1 MVTGAILT
9 FFSICGGGLGCNLG
23 ALFLGLLLRLH
34 GKQSVALFVDAAAAR
49 PLGTGL
55 RPQAVA
61 IVTDVPRGD

>member
-1 MVTGAILT
+1 MGLILT
-9 FFSICGGGLGCNLG
+9 IFSIRGGGFCENLG
-23 ALFLGLLLRLH
+23 AFFLGLLRRFH
-34 GKQSVALFVDAAAAR
+34 GKQSAALFVDAAAAR